1 MLYVDLY
8 LSSVDIFRIINV
20 GGVKT
25 AQNIAALAEAEEKR
39 NRKLADERA
48 ELRERID
55 DQIEEKDTDIEM
67 AECEDMEVQP
77 VSLTVKEKQEVREM
91 VTCLLRQ
98 RLGKLGH
105 LVTRY
110 LDGHGSMRSYMPV
123 LHTAAESLRFD
134 VSPAAAAA
142 VATGF
147 LKDLIAAGHLPDK
160 MEFLAMDPNK
170 LRRAGQ
176 TVMRRTCFRD
186 LGATWALP
194 DTFHTTTSC
203 AP

>member
-8 LSSVDIFRIINV
+8 LSSVDIFCIINV

-39 NRKLADERA
+39 NIKLADERA

-98 RLGKLGH
+98 GLGKLGH
-105 LVTRY
+105 LVTRC
-110 LDGHGSMRSYMPV
+110 LDGHGAG
-123 LHTAAESLRFD
+123 TATCLSCTLLQK
-134 VSPAAAAA
+134 VS
-142 VATGF
+142 GLMF
-147 LKDLIAAGHLPDK
+147 LQLQQL
-160 MEFLAMDPNK
+160 LW
-170 LRRAGQ
+170 LL
-176 TVMRRTCFRD
+176 VSSRT
-186 LGATWALP
+186 
-194 DTFHTTTSC
+194 
-203 AP
+203 